1 MFFNSTDSQS
11 QLDDAEHKT
20 HVSAL
25 VFLVMITLVVV
36 AVSLSIANPE
46 PKDNNSFDTQITNE
60 AIQPV
65 QVERVN
71 GMEGIPANPPMVTD
85 ATMLQNIRNDLT
97 GGQTQRIIAYS
108 IAESVDS
115 SELTET
121 LRSWALENEFSIQQT
136 SRTNGSGILLA
147 GKSSG
152 QLFVSWAQSADTTR
166 VEINHVNI

>member
-1 MFFNSTDSQS
+1 MFFESTNSQA
-11 QLDDAEHKT
+11 QLDDTEHKT

-36 AVSLSIANPE
+36 AVSLSIASPE
-46 PKDNNSFDTQITNE
+46 PKGNNSFDTQITNE

-121 LRSWALENEFSIQQT
+121 LRSWALENEFRIQQT

-147 GKSSG
+147 GKPSG
-152 QLFVSWAQSADTTR
+152 QLFVSWAQSTDSTR
-166 VEINHVNI
+166 IEINHVNM